1 MVLEIEKRGQ
11 QESETSWGFVVLLLM
26 FVNVVE
32 WKQRRSLAHTATGS
46 PQARTDLGRTTH

>member
-1 MVLEIEKRGQ
+1 MVLEIEKKGQ